1 MDVGLLFRWG
11 KVIPG
16 REEKSTEFFNEVMQ
30 FFADYKEKGIITYF
44 EPFFFFTSDT
54 QEETGFFVVK
64 GPVTEIFKLIEEEA
78 FKTLAYKAYY
88 LVEHFQ
94 WDLLTVGEAV
104 MEQIERSKKVRVD
117 LGIH

>member
-1 MDVGLLFRWG
+1 MDVGLLFRYG
-11 KVIPG
+11 KVVPG
-16 REEKSTEFFNEVMQ
+16 REEKAIELFNEVVE
-30 FFADYKEKGIITYF
+30 FFGEKKDKGVITYF

-104 MEQIERSKKVRVD
+104 MEQIERSNKVRID